1 MRKVLSVLIILTV
14 FCGIIPT
21 ICTSADT
28 KTVSSSSSAV
38 STSTTSSS
46 TAKTTSSVQP
56 TGQYS
61 TKVQVDTPKS
71 FKATEK
77 LNYVKLSWKRNSKAT
92 GYIISRSTDKNEWE
106 FLTTITDNKTVK
118 YLDNTPNENVLYY
131 YSIKSYVKK
140 GKTNYFSKVSD
151 TIPIFFGPNFH
162 IASYSD
168 SAKLKWN
175 KISEATGYEVYFSED
190 RNNFKLLKRYKK
202 NKYLSYT
209 KKDILPYKKNYYF
222 YITAYKTVNN
232 KINYIYNSSILETSD
247 TASLINGSVGKPVSS
262 YTTTNVQGSK
272 SSSYS
277 SSISSNDRKIIKKFN
292 NKYFSS
298 DMPTYDKIY
307 YTFMFIHKEITYATG
322 GLWSKIGDSTYV
334 DAIFNKKLGQ
344 CAQYN
349 GAMVEYLLNL
359 GINAKLIMGY
369 RGTSTNN
376 RWQHFWGEVKLK
388 NGKTYVLETG
398 NYGNDGSWYYFFTP
412 YKNTKK
418 YLKCGKY
425 VSGIKV

>member
-1 MRKVLSVLIILTV
+1 MKKTLSLLIILII
-14 FCGIIPT
+14 FCGTIPA
-21 ICTSADT
+21 IGISADAQT
-28 KTVSSSSSAV
+28 SNSSASSSS
-38 STSTTSSS
+38 TSSS
-46 TAKTTSSVQP
+46 ATKTTSSVQP
-56 TGQYS
+56 SGKYS
-61 TKVQVDTPKS
+61 SKVQVDIPKS

-77 LNYVKLSWKRNSKAT
+77 LNYVKLSWKCNSKAT
-92 GYIISRSTDKNEWE
+92 GYIISRSTDKNKWE
-106 FLTTITDNKTVK
+106 FLTTVTDNKTVK
-118 YLDNTPNENVLYY
+118 YIDKTANENILYY
-131 YSIKSYVKK
+131 YSIKAYVKK

-175 KISEATGYEVYFSED
+175 KISEATGYEVYFSEN

-202 NKYLSYT
+202 NTYLSYT

-232 KINYIYNSSILETSD
+232 KRNCIYTSNIIETSD
-247 TASLINGSVGKPVSS
+247 TACLINGSVDKPVSS
-262 YTTTNVQGSK
+262 YITKNVQGKK

-277 SSISSNDRKIIKKFN
+277 SQISSNDKKIIKNFN
-292 NKYFSS
+292 AEYFSS
-298 DMPTYDKIY
+298 DMPAYDKIY
-307 YTFMFIHKEITYATG
+307 YTFMFIHEEITYATG
-322 GLWSKIGDSTYV
+322 ALWSKIGDSTYV

-349 GAMVEYLLNL
+349 GAMVEYLVNL

-369 RGTSTNN
+369 RGTSVNN

-398 NYGNDGSWYYFFTP
+398 NYGNDGPWYYFFTP
-412 YKNTKK
+412 YKYTKK